1 MTWLLCPG
9 SASRCRP
16 EAIVTPPGSAAI
28 LALAVLREGK
38 QPLWFTVMGLLVL
51 VMVVNLL
58 PLLAARRGCIP
69 AH

>member
-1 MTWLLCPG
+1 M
-9 SASRCRP
+9 
-16 EAIVTPPGSAAI
+16 
-28 LALAVLREGK
+28 ALAVLREGK